1 MSINLSDDDTG
12 RNALST
18 SADVSAAF
26 VPGLAGHQ
34 SRVQTGD
41 TVPSMETVEGNSRFS
56 GC

>member
-1 MSINLSDDDTG
+1 VSTNLSDDDTG

-18 SADVSAAF
+18 SADVSAAC
-26 VPGLAGHQ
+26 VAGLAGHQ

>member
-56 GC
+56 EC